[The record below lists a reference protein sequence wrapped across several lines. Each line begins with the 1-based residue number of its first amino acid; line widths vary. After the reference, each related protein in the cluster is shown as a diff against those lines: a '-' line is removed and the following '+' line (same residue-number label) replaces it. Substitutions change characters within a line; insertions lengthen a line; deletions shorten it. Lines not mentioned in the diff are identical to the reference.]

1 MFETIQ
7 GQGVKRPDRALEC
20 LDIIDDLMEMEDLN
34 PQQVNTQ
41 GKIML
46 NAQFLILGC
55 YMSHMYSSII

>member
-7 GQGVKRPDRALEC
+7 GQGAKRPDRALEC

-55 YMSHMYSSII
+55 YMSYMYSSII